1 MMVTQRR
8 ASSGMGGPWHLQAV
22 FVDSVEECY
31 WAFRAQMEFEVNLR
45 PLEQHVW
52 QCGCFCKGAWHR
64 NMICALFLCGGAQEE
79 PRMGCSM

>member
-1 MMVTQRR
+1 MMVTQRG

-22 FVDSVEECY
+22 FVDSVKECY